1 MKFCGKCENMFY
13 LQLSPEDENQIIYKC
28 RNCGNEDSG
37 IQNKDLCVLS
47 YSKEKKTDYL
57 KYINEFTKLDPTLPR
72 INSIK
77 CPNQDCVCNKD
88 ETVENEVIYIRYNDE
103 DMKYVY
109 TCAKCDFIWTAQPI

>member
-1 MKFCGKCENMFY
+1 MKFCIKCDNMYY
-13 LQLSPEDENQIIYKC
+13 LQLSANNENEIIYKC
-28 RNCGNEDSG
+28 RNCGNEDSE
-37 IQNKDLCVLS
+37 IQKKDLCVLS

-57 KYINEFTKLDPTLPR
+57 KYINEYTKLDPTLPR

-77 CPNQDCVCNKD
+77 CPNQDCICNKD

>member
-1 MKFCGKCENMFY
+1 MKFCEKCENMYY
-13 LQLSPEDENQIIYKC
+13 LQLSPDDENKIIYKC
-28 RNCGNEDSG
+28 RNCGNEDSE

-47 YSKEKKTDYL
+47 YNKEKKTDYL

>member
-1 MKFCGKCENMFY
+1 MKFCEKCENMYY
-13 LQLSPEDENQIIYKC
+13 LQLSPDDENQIIYKC
-28 RNCGNEDSG
+28 RNCGNEDSE

-47 YSKEKKTDYL
+47 YNKEKKTDYL
-57 KYINEFTKLDPTLPR
+57 KYINEYTKLDPTLPR

>member
-1 MKFCGKCENMFY
+1 MKFCEKCENMYY
-13 LQLSPEDENQIIYKC
+13 LQLSPDDENQIIYKC
-28 RNCGNEDSG
+28 RNCGNEDSE

-47 YSKEKKTDYL
+47 YNKEKKTDYL

>member
-1 MKFCGKCENMFY
+1 MKFCEKCDNMYY
-13 LQLSPEDENQIIYKC
+13 LQLSPDDENQIIYKC
-28 RNCGNEDSG
+28 RNCGNEDSE

-47 YSKEKKTDYL
+47 YNKEKKTDYL

>member
-1 MKFCGKCENMFY
+1 MYY
-13 LQLSPEDENQIIYKC
+13 LQLSPDDENQIIYKC
-28 RNCGNEDSG
+28 RNCGNEDSE

-47 YSKEKKTDYL
+47 YNKEKKTDYL

>member
-1 MKFCGKCENMFY
+1 MKFCEKCDNMYY
-13 LQLSPEDENQIIYKC
+13 LQLSPDNENQIIYKC
-28 RNCGNEDSG
+28 RNCGNEDSE

-47 YSKEKKTDYL
+47 YNKEKKSDYL
-57 KYINEFTKLDPTLPR
+57 KYINEYTKLDPTLPR

-77 CPNQDCVCNKD
+77 CPNQECICNKD